1 MYDFYGIYTSCRD
14 AAWKCQIDFETRSLP
29 IKVLPLARSA
39 GISVIKNSAVNELQ
53 KNESGATI
61 RYRGNWFIIYDDT
74 LSNSEAR
81 MVIAH
86 ELGHILLGHEY
97 KFEKHRFG
105 STSRKLRCEREA
117 DMFAVRLLA
126 PACVLHELG
135 VFSAEELS
143 SICEIPLDCAAA
155 RAARLREL
163 EERSQFYKSPLER
176 KVHDL
181 FSDYITEYRQ
191 AAAKRIDE

>member
-39 GISVIKNSAVNELQ
+39 GIAVIKNSCVNELRE
-53 KNESGATI
+53 NESGATI

-74 LSNSEAR
+74 LPKDEAR
-81 MVIAH
+81 MIIAH

-105 STSRKLRCEREA
+105 SSSRKLRCEREA
-117 DMFAVRLLA
+117 DMFALRLLA

-135 VFSAEELS
+135 VLDAKELS
-143 SICEIPLDCAAA
+143 SLCQIPLDCAEK
-155 RAARLREL
+155 RATRMREL

-181 FSDYITEYRQ
+181 FSDYIAQYKLSSRKPVNE
-191 AAAKRIDE
+191 

>member
-14 AAWKCQIDFETRSLP
+14 AAWRCQIDFETRSLP

-39 GISVIKNSAVNELQ
+39 GIAVIKNSAVNELQ

-74 LSNSEAR
+74 LPNNEAR

-105 STSRKLRCEREA
+105 SATRKLRCEKEA
-117 DMFAVRLLA
+117 DMFAIRLLA

-135 VFSAEELS
+135 VLNADELS
-143 SICEIPLDCAAA
+143 NLCEIPLECATS

-163 EERSQFYKSPLER
+163 EVRSQFYKSPLEK
-176 KVHDL
+176 KVYDL

-191 AAAKRIDE
+191 ATQPINE